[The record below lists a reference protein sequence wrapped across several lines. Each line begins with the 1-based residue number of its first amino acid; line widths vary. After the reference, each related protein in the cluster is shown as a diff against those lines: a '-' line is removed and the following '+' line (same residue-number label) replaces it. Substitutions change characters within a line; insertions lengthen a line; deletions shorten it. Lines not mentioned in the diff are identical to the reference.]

1 MRKKIQKLALLV
13 MALCLIVPI
22 TSLAETWKKDS
33 KGWWVQSDDGTYLTN
48 QWYQSP
54 ESGLYYYMGADGYML
69 YDTITPDGF
78 YVNADGVW
86 IDILSNEQLANMR
99 ENLNLPILSTGR
111 QFTEEEVMAYEAVFV
126 NWEAQSNEN
135 RSILGRESLVDLVQ
149 SALLTFTPQEVE
161 EVTDYILN
169 QLPIPESSNSTD
181 RPEGVSEQEWQ
192 EWLEFEKELL
202 EASRNGGKSYDVG
215 ANGGHAGKPLQ
226 GKINIGG

>member
-13 MALCLIVPI
+13 MALCLMAPI
-22 TSLAETWKKDS
+22 TSLAETWKQDN

-99 ENLNLPILSTGR
+99 GKINLPILSTGR
-111 QFTEEEVMAYEAVFV
+111 QFTEEEVMAYEAIYGV
-126 NWEAQSNEN
+126 WENHSDEN
-135 RSILGRESLVDLVQ
+135 KSILGRDGLIEIVQ
-149 SALLTFTPQEVE
+149 PSFPDFTEQEVN
-161 EVTDYILN
+161 EVVDFILN

-192 EWLEFEKELL
+192 EWLEFEKELH
-202 EASRNGGKSYDVG
+202 EANTGEINDVG
-215 ANGGHAGKPLQ
+215 ANGGHAGYDNT
-226 GKINIGG
+226 GHINIGG

>member
-86 IDILSNEQLANMR
+86 IDILSNEQLQ
-99 ENLNLPILSTGR
+99 I
-111 QFTEEEVMAYEAVFV
+111 
-126 NWEAQSNEN
+126 
-135 RSILGRESLVDLVQ
+135 
-149 SALLTFTPQEVE
+149 
-161 EVTDYILN
+161 
-169 QLPIPESSNSTD
+169 
-181 RPEGVSEQEWQ
+181 
-192 EWLEFEKELL
+192 
-202 EASRNGGKSYDVG
+202 
-215 ANGGHAGKPLQ
+215 
-226 GKINIGG
+226 